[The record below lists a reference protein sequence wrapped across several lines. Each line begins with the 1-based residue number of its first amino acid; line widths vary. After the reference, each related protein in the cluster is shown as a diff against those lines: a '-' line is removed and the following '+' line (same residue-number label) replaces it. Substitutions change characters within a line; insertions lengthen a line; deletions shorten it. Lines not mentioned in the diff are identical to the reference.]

1 MATATEV
8 RAWAVA
14 EGNATSRGKLRA
26 DVIGQWNA
34 DHPGDPYQPN
44 APRDGF
50 TGNTPDYPDE
60 NFDDNFPDADVSGD
74 GLGDTGETPPARP
87 KGKGRPSSSGTGLF
101 GFRSKKKPGARKK
114 PRVSTEEILGSLWRA
129 GAKLATPLPPL
140 QRTLRVQA
148 PVAGLLLEDAVKG
161 TAVDIVLQP
170 FARLAGQGKAISAI
184 VGPPVLVTALTMHT
198 QTREAQNLQPNPF
211 FMGAGIEAL
220 RSSLMIWMDVAGP
233 KFAEAM
239 QREKDFEEKYG
250 QDVDTMIMWLLS
262 PRVDPRNEAAVEAE
276 EEAIRRAQGI
286 L

>member
-8 RAWAVA
+8 REWAIS
-14 EGNATSRGKLRA
+14 EGKAKGRGKLGQS
-26 DVIGQWNA
+26 VIGDWNT
-34 DHPGDPYQPN
+34 DHPDDPYEPGP
-44 APRDGF
+44 PREGF
-50 TGNTPDYPDE
+50 TGNTPDYPDD
-60 NFDDNFPDADVSGD
+60 NFDDNFPDPPEGGD
-74 GLGDTGETPPARP
+74 GLGDTGETPPRRP
-87 KGKGRPSSSGTGLF
+87 RSSKSAPRGVRGLF
-101 GFRSKKKPGARKK
+101 PRGKKTPAKKKK
-114 PRVSTEEILGSLWRA
+114 PRVSTEDILGSLWRA
-129 GAKLATPLPPL
+129 GAKLAAPLPPL

-148 PVAGLLLEDAVKG
+148 PVAGLLLEDAVRG

-198 QTREAQNLQPNPF
+198 QMREAQDLQPNPF